1 MSSLSHAVV
10 SIPFAGSDAHGSGI
24 GVKRLAAH
32 FIALLTEAR
41 RRVALHR
48 ARRELFERPDD
59 LLKDMGLARS
69 EIAWVVEHGRF
80 GHASRK

>member
-1 MSSLSHAVV
+1 MSTLSHAVV
-10 SIPFAGSDAHGSGI
+10 SIPFAGGDARGSGLE
-24 GVKRLAAH
+24 VKRLADRLY
-32 FIALLTEAR
+32 ALLTEAR

-59 LLKDMGLARS
+59 LLKDMGLSRS
-69 EIAWVVEHGRF
+69 EIAWVVEYGRF